1 MTTLASESNGKQP
14 GRPLVQNA
22 LALSHEY
29 ARLLVRPGDTVID
42 ATCGNGGD
50 TEFLADLV
58 GPDGHVIG
66 FDIQSE
72 AIARTTDRLQKA
84 GLLARCEL
92 HVASH
97 DRMAER
103 VPPGVRVVL
112 FNLGYL
118 PRGNHAIGTRSETT
132 LPALDQ
138 ALALLSVGGAVLIC
152 LYYGGDSG
160 FEEYQAVLDHIRT
173 LPVRQF
179 AVQKIEMANAT
190 NCAPIFICC
199 EKLQD

>member
-1 MTTLASESNGKQP
+1 MTGTEVESNAT
-14 GRPLVQNA
+14 RRDRSLVQNA
-22 LALSHEY
+22 LALSHQY
-29 ARLLVRPGDTVID
+29 ARLLILPGDTVID

-50 TEFLADLV
+50 TEFLAGLV

-66 FDIQSE
+66 FDIQAE
-72 AIARTTDRLQKA
+72 AIARTTERLQKA
-84 GLLARCEL
+84 GLLERCQL

-97 DRMAER
+97 DQMLER
-103 VPPGVRVVL
+103 VKSGVRCVL

-118 PRGNHAIGTRSETT
+118 PRGDHAIGTRAETT

-138 ALALLSVGGAVLIC
+138 ALALLRTGGAVLIC

-160 FEEYQAVLDHIRT
+160 FEEYQAVLDYIRT
-173 LPVRQF
+173 IPVRQF

-199 EKLQD
+199 EKLKD

>member
-1 MTTLASESNGKQP
+1 MTDVAAKSNELRPDQ
-14 GRPLVQNA
+14 PLVKNA
-22 LALSHEY
+22 LALAHEY

-50 TEFLADLV
+50 TEFLAGLV

-66 FDIQSE
+66 FDIQAE
-72 AIARTTDRLQKA
+72 AIARTTERLQKA
-84 GLLARCEL
+84 GFLERCQL
-92 HVASH
+92 FVSSH
-97 DRMAER
+97 DRMMELVTPR
-103 VPPGVRVVL
+103 VRAVL

-118 PRGNHAIGTRSETT
+118 PRGNHAIGTRAETT

-138 ALALLSVGGAVLIC
+138 ALALLSAGGAVLIC

-160 FEEYQAVLDHIRT
+160 FDEYQAVLDYIRT

-179 AVQKIEMANAT
+179 AVQKIEIANAIK
-190 NCAPIFICC
+190 CAPIFICC
-199 EKLQD
+199 EKLKD